1 MIAPWQE
8 FGQVLGQSFVYYEL
22 IIKFMRVTVYGQT
35 FQGFVTT
42 LATLF
47 DQALAVFCITGPDD
61 KVGSEVLP
69 DMALHIAHLFSKFA
83 S

>member
-1 MIAPWQE
+1 M
-8 FGQVLGQSFVYYEL
+8 GQSFVYYEL

-42 LATLF
+42 LATVF
-47 DQALAVFCITGPDD
+47 DQALAVFCITGPHD